1 MESTMKVTVKKVVG
15 MVGVVLLSGGLLA
28 APTAFAGEKSSAKS
42 AQVQQIPSKVNV
54 NTASAEEISA
64 VLKGVGLKK
73 AEAIVAYRKANG
85 KFTKVEQL
93 AEVKG
98 IGEATIRKN
107 RDKLVL

>member
-1 MESTMKVTVKKVVG
+1 MESTMKATVKKVVG
-15 MVGVVLLSGGLLA
+15 MVSVVLLSGGLLA
-28 APTAFAGEKSSAKS
+28 APAAFAGEKPSSKS